1 MTEDTENLV
10 LEHLRHLRKEM
21 DGLRDDVRDLK
32 FRTNRIEQ
40 GQASVE
46 QALAHHSG
54 KLDRIDDRLAHIEK
68 RLNLVEA

>member
-10 LEHLRHLRKEM
+10 LEHLRYLRQEM
-21 DGLRDDVRDLK
+21 GGLRDDVSDLK

-46 QALAHHSG
+46 QVIAHHSG
-54 KLDRIDDRLAHIEK
+54 KLDRIEDRLVQIEK
-68 RLNLVEA
+68 RLNLVEV